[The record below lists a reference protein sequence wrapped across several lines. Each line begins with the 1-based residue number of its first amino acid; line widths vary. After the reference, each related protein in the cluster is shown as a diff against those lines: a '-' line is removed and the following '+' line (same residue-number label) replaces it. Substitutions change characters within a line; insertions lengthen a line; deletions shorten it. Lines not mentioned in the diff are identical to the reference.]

1 MNDPFA
7 WQDEVEEPTATATA
21 IEPAYPDDDPQ
32 AIARTVTYA
41 APSPVSAAVRPEW
54 DARLVIDYV
63 LGVSADAI
71 CEAYNLTHLAW
82 ERIQLDVGF
91 MGKVAALKKE
101 LEKDGATF
109 ALKAKLQAEVL
120 LEESFKMAMNRDVDD
135 RVRAKLIGDNN
146 YGRVTVFVNF
156 SDWFAAQNTDYSTT
170 YPKTIAQRLLEIEQ
184 IAEVVPVPRLPA
196 NEIIGI
202 ADFGAGSWG
211 TVLSAMPMVTRP
223 KARHNPEDDYVF
235 GTMAATSIQWQADYS
250 GQSSIAHL
258 TQA

>member
-1 MNDPFA
+1 MHDPFRWA
-7 WQDEVEEPTATATA
+7 EEDEAPTTLATVA
-21 IEPAYPDDDPQ
+21 PAYPDDDPQ
-32 AIARTVTYA
+32 AIARTVTYV

-63 LGVSADAI
+63 LGVSAEAI

-135 RVRAKLIGDNN
+135 RVRAKLIGD
-146 YGRVTVFVNF
+146 TVRWAGFDKSGPAVDGTGGF
-156 SDWFAAQNTDYSTT
+156 SISINLNG
-170 YPKTIAQRLLEIEQ
+170 KRLGDTFDGE
-184 IAEVVPVPRLPA
+184 AVDV
-196 NEIIGI
+196 
-202 ADFGAGSWG
+202 
-211 TVLSAMPMVTRP
+211 
-223 KARHNPEDDYVF
+223 
-235 GTMAATSIQWQADYS
+235 
-250 GQSSIAHL
+250 
-258 TQA
+258 